1 MNLLNRIKEAQKSA
15 TSYPDLIKKFIAIDV
30 QSYTV
35 DVATEIILY
44 RFNNGIHEILQRENI
59 PCSIA
64 EKFNGE
70 LVVKAIR
77 DNQAGKS
84 DYPTFMKSIAAAG
97 VYFYEATLTGDNK
110 RVTYIGIGDSYEET
124 IPL

>member
-1 MNLLNRIKEAQKSA
+1 MRLLDKIKEAQKST
-15 TSYPDLIKKFIAIDV
+15 TSYPDLVKRFIVIGI

-35 DVATEIILY
+35 NVATEIILY
-44 RFNNGIHEILQRENI
+44 RFDNGILEILQRENV
-59 PCSIA
+59 PCVIT
-64 EKFNGE
+64 EKFNVD

-110 RVTYIGIGDSYEET
+110 RVTYIGIGDSHEET
-124 IPL
+124 ILL

>member
-1 MNLLNRIKEAQKSA
+1 MNLLNKIKEAQKTA
-15 TSYPDLIKKFIAIDV
+15 TSYPDLVKKFIAIGV

-44 RFNNGIHEILQRENI
+44 RFDNGIHEILQREND
-59 PCSIA
+59 PCVIT
-64 EKFNGE
+64 EKFDGE

-97 VYFYEATLTGDNK
+97 VRFYEATLTGDNK
-110 RVTYIGIGDSYEET
+110 RVTYIGIGDSYEE
-124 IPL
+124 IILL